1 MKKPTMQD
9 AIKQYEYE
17 IKIGIRILVEIDGIP
32 VYATKK
38 DVLEAVKAYKTVKR
52 IK

>member
-1 MKKPTMQD
+1 MRKYTMQD
-9 AIKQYEYE
+9 AIKQYEKE
-17 IKIGIRILVEIDGIP
+17 IKLGIRILVEIDGIP

-38 DVLEAVKAYKTVKR
+38 DVIAAVKAYKTVKR